1 MKTEY
6 DASAENSKF
15 SLDGTIHGKS
25 ISSYI
30 EDQVELSKRRILIA
44 FLLLRAAA
52 ALLQGAISQNNLFS
66 QQDKISTLSHYKQA
80 LVKTENSL

>member
-6 DASAENSKF
+6 DTSAENSKF
-15 SLDGTIHGKS
+15 SLDVTIHGKS

-44 FLLLRAAA
+44 FLFLGAAF
-52 ALLQGAISQNNLFS
+52 ALL
-66 QQDKISTLSHYKQA
+66 
-80 LVKTENSL
+80 